1 MLTKADDLPIHQTAE
16 PIAYSGTDRNFYDRY
31 WFGGYTPDASAVFE
45 IAFGVYPHLNLADA
59 TIGILIDG
67 IQHCLH
73 ASRHLNS
80 ERLDLSVGPI
90 RIEVLEHLRTL
101 RVVVEESNGIAA
113 DLVFTGRAHP
123 IEEPRFT
130 WRQGPRSYLDYTRFT
145 QNGRWSGWLRVDGK
159 HIELPAGTLGTR
171 DRSWGVRP
179 IGARDRQPMV
189 VAADEKASPQFFWVW
204 TPVHFADGS
213 AFFHIQAERDGT
225 IVNSRAV
232 LCPDDTDPKQWTET
246 EHARQHL
253 EFGNPTRW
261 PTAGRVLITPPG
273 QPEVELSFEPLV
285 RFPMHGI
292 GYGGNREWGHG
303 LYHGELVVERED
315 VATSKLDP
323 TDPTLLHVHT
333 VSTVRRAVGG
343 RPVETG
349 IGILETIVLGPYQ
362 PYGFTDLSG
371 PVPT

>member
-31 WFGGYTPDASAVFE
+31 WFGGYLPDASTVFE
-45 IAFGVYPHLNLADA
+45 IAFGVYPHLNIADA
-59 TIGILIDG
+59 HVGIMTG
-67 IQHCLH
+67 GVQRCLH

-80 ERLDLSVGPI
+80 ERLDLTAGPI

-101 RVVVEESNGIAA
+101 RVVIEESEGFAA

-130 WRQGPRSYLDYTRFT
+130 WRNGTRSYLDYTRFT
-145 QNGRWSGWLRVDGK
+145 QNGRWTGWLEVDGQR
-159 HIELPAGTLGTR
+159 IELPEGTLGTR

-179 IGARDRQPMV
+179 VGARDKQKLVP
-189 VAADEKASPQFFWVW
+189 AASPQFFWVW
-204 TPVHFADGS
+204 TPVHFADES
-213 AFFHIQAERDGT
+213 AFFHVQAEADGT

-232 LCPDDTDPKQWTET
+232 LCPDDTDPAQWTET
-246 EHARQHL
+246 HHAEQRL

-261 PTAGRVLITPPG
+261 PTTGTVTITPSG
-273 QPEVELSFEPLV
+273 QPDVELSFEPLA
-285 RFPMHGI
+285 RFPMHSI
-292 GYGGNREWGHG
+292 GYGGNRVWGHG

-315 VATSKLDP
+315 VVVDDLDP
-323 TDPTLLHVHT
+323 ADPTLVHVHT
-333 VSTVRRAVGG
+333 VSRVHRTVGG
-343 RPVETG
+343 QPAEPG
-349 IGILETIVLGPYQ
+349 IGIFETIVLGPYA

-371 PVPT
+371 PIGT

>member
-145 QNGRWSGWLRVDGK
+145 QNGRHARHPGPVLGRSADRRPGPAADGGGGRREGQPAVLLGVDAGALRRRQRV
-159 HIELPAGTLGTR
+159 LPHTGRAGR
-171 DRSWGVRP
+171 H
-179 IGARDRQPMV
+179 DRQLP
-189 VAADEKASPQFFWVW
+189 
-204 TPVHFADGS
+204 G
-213 AFFHIQAERDGT
+213 
-225 IVNSRAV
+225 RAV
-232 LCPDDTDPKQWTET
+232 P
-246 EHARQHL
+246 
-253 EFGNPTRW
+253 
-261 PTAGRVLITPPG
+261 GR
-273 QPEVELSFEPLV
+273 
-285 RFPMHGI
+285 H
-292 GYGGNREWGHG
+292 
-303 LYHGELVVERED
+303 
-315 VATSKLDP
+315 
-323 TDPTLLHVHT
+323 
-333 VSTVRRAVGG
+333 
-343 RPVETG
+343 RP
-349 IGILETIVLGPYQ
+349 
-362 PYGFTDLSG
+362 
-371 PVPT
+371 